1 MPVSAET
8 KAWPL
13 TPSPPTSLSLNG
25 RFNFLL
31 LFERKG
37 EKKKKKKTK
46 HPTQSRQKKGVRSGA
61 DGWGEATAVAFVA
74 NQVCLS
80 LCRICLLLLP
90 GHT

>member
-13 TPSPPTSLSLNG
+13 TPTPPTSLSLNG

-37 EKKKKKKTK
+37 EKKN
-46 HPTQSRQKKGVRSGA
+46 PSQSRQNKGVRSSG
-61 DGWGEATAVAFVA
+61 DGWEEATAVVFMV

-90 GHT
+90 GHM